1 VKQVPYNPKL
11 PTVPAGQVSR
21 RCQMKLS
28 NVEALALRS
37 LSQITEGLAVGK
49 WAEVRDAAIRL
60 AALASDKA
68 GK

>member
-1 VKQVPYNPKL
+1 MKTVEYDPKV
-11 PTVPAGQVSR
+11 PTVPVGQVSR

-28 NVEALALRS
+28 SVEALALRS
-37 LSQITEGLAVGK
+37 LSQITESLAVGK
-49 WAEVRDAAIRL
+49 WADVRDAAIRL